1 MATLVAGEG
10 GDLASLHEHHAQA
23 LKQDHDLDEVCGLG
37 IGAVEAG
44 LALLI
49 ADVLADDDQGDDAQR
64 GADTQD
70 LVNEVVDGP
79 VADDRPAALRVEGL
93 DISLEPD
100 QCAKEEAHHDEPV
113 GDSDPRLLG
122 HLRVAQDF
130 LDQVA
135 KARAWVIRA
144 LQRRLAQADRLE
156 DLQGTAEEE
165 NPGWD
170 GEQRANDPQGDRDIP
185 RNVSACRLPCCKQVH
200 GVLLYKPVSDE
211 LDTYNSVTSWVR

>member
-1 MATLVAGEG
+1 
-10 GDLASLHEHHAQA
+10 
-23 LKQDHDLDEVCGLG
+23 
-37 IGAVEAG
+37 
-44 LALLI
+44 
-49 ADVLADDDQGDDAQR
+49 ADDDQGDDAKR
-64 GADTQD
+64 GADTHD
-70 LVNEVVDGP
+70 LVNEVEDGP
-79 VADDRPAALRVEGL
+79 VADDRPAALRVQGL
-93 DISLEPD
+93 DICLDPD
-100 QCAKEEAHHDEPV
+100 QCATVEAHYDEPV
-113 GDSDPRLLG
+113 RARDPRLLA

-135 KARAWVIRA
+135 KAGAGVIRA

-156 DLQGTAEEE
+156 NLQGTADEE

-200 GVLLYKPVSDE
+200 GVLLHKPVSDE